1 MYVNKEDMEVLR
13 RQETF
18 DLLEAYEEKF
28 HEEFVPFNYGSFRP
42 TEDRTAAEFY
52 VDALKEALQKDE
64 PTRYPKPFA
73 FFGH

>member
-1 MYVNKEDMEVLR
+1 MYVNKKDMEVLC
-13 RQETF
+13 RQETI
-18 DLLEAYEEKF
+18 DLRIAYEEKF
-28 HEEFVPFNYGSFRP
+28 HEDFVPFHYGTFRS

-64 PTRYPKPFA
+64 PTRYPDPFA